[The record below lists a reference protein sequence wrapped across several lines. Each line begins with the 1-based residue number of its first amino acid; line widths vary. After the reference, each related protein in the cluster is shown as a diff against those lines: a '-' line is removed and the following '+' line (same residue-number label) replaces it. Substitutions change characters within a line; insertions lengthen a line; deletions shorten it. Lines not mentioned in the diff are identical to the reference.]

1 MTQARSR
8 VRIRLIGAV
17 AGSLVVLAAA
27 YGVGQALEGS
37 SPSAGP
43 TVGPR
48 IARPAEVQ
56 TDPTEMATPSAS
68 PSPRPVVPVQTPTPS
83 ATPRPRPEPVP
94 PRVVL
99 RPGDTGEQVR
109 ELQSRL
115 FQLAWLPEATTGV
128 YDATTKEA
136 VQGFQ
141 VKRALEGTGVLD
153 RVSWR
158 RLKAMTRTPS
168 HDAMFNIFHSG
179 PAILELGDEGDTV
192 RDAQARLKQIAWIF
206 GDVTGTYDQGTVQ
219 AVRGFQAKRGIPV
232 TGVIDQRT
240 LDRLHA
246 MTVTPSHEEL
256 FNIEPKPGE
265 LDPRCRTG
273 RVLCIDKTS
282 RTLRWVVDGKVQ
294 LTLDARFGSTVNDT
308 PTREGLFHVYLMDA
322 DHVSKLYG
330 SAMPYSMFF
339 SGGQAVHYSSDFAT
353 VGYYGASHGCVNIR
367 DYEGIKWLFSQVR
380 VGDAVVVYWS

>member
-1 MTQARSR
+1 MSAR
-8 VRIRLIGAV
+8 RI
-17 AGSLVVLAAA
+17 VVTSIVTTLLAAGTA
-27 YGVGQALEGS
+27 YGVGVAVS
-37 SPSAGP
+37 NASPSAGP
-43 TVGPR
+43 ELTPR
-48 IARPAEVQ
+48 VVRPVE
-56 TDPTEMATPSAS
+56 ATPSAS
-68 PSPRPVVPVQTPTPS
+68 PKPIEPTGNPTPS
-83 ATPRPRPEPVP
+83 STPVEPVETP
-94 PRVVL
+94 TADPTPLTPTLPTVVL
-99 RPGDTGEQVR
+99 RPGDKGEQVR

-115 FQLAWLPEATTGV
+115 FQLAWLPEVTTGV

-141 VKRALEGTGVLD
+141 VKRHLKGTGVLD
-153 RVSWR
+153 RTSWR
-158 RLKAMTRTPS
+158 RLKAMTETPT
-168 HDAMFNIFHSG
+168 HDAMFNVFHPG
-179 PAILELGDEGDTV
+179 PAILESGDEGDQV

-206 GDVTGTYDQGTVQ
+206 GDVSDTYDDAMAT
-219 AVRGFQAKRGIPV
+219 AVRGFQAKRQIPV
-232 TGVIDQRT
+232 TGEIDRRT

-256 FNIEPKPGE
+256 FNIEPKPGA

-282 RTLRWVVDGKVQ
+282 RTLRWVIDGKVQ

-308 PTREGLFHVYLMDA
+308 PTREGLFHVYFMNA

-330 SAMPYSMFF
+330 SEMPYAMFF
-339 SGGQAVHYSSDFAT
+339 SGGQAVHYSSDFAS

-367 DYEGIKWLFSQVR
+367 DYDGVKWLFSQVH